1 MLDIRL
7 IRSQPE
13 ETEEKLRK
21 RDPTISLRPIL
32 DLDARRREL
41 IFHTEE
47 RKKKR
52 NEASEMIGRLKKEG
66 KDASQHIAEMKE
78 VSEDI
83 KRLDAEIREAEEKI
97 GSEMALLPNVPDDSV
112 PVGETKEEAIVVR
125 EWGEKPQ
132 FSFEP
137 KNHVQLAGLTG
148 MLDFPRAAKLAESQ
162 FPMYVGMGALMEW
175 ALLCFMVDVQTRENG
190 YTLVLP
196 PYLANPETMFTSGN
210 LPKFEGDLYKLQ
222 GNELYLIPT
231 SESPLTSFHRD
242 EILEEEDLPLRYA
255 SYTACF
261 RREAGT
267 YGAEERG
274 LIRVHQFNK
283 VEMYKIT
290 TPETSHRELD
300 SLVRDA
306 EKLVERLGLHY
317 RTRLLPTGDMALQ
330 SAKTFDVEVWLPA
343 QKAYYEV
350 SSCSN
355 CKSFQAVRGN
365 IRYRPKD
372 GGRNQ
377 YVHTLNGSG
386 LATSRLLVAIL
397 ETYQQADGSILVPE
411 AIRKY
416 MHGIERIEPKS

>member
-1 MLDIRL
+1 VLEIKVIRE
-7 IRSQPE
+7 RPE
-13 ETEEKLRK
+13 EIEQRLRT
-21 RDPTISLRPIL
+21 REASISLGPIL

-41 IFHTEE
+41 IFQSEE
-47 RKKKR
+47 LKRQR
-52 NEASEMIGRLKKEG
+52 NEASELIARLKKEG
-66 KDASQHIAEMKE
+66 KDASDKIAEMKK
-78 VSEDI
+78 VSEQI
-83 KRLDAEIREAEEKI
+83 KRLDSETKQVEGQIRDH
-97 GSEMALLPNVPDDSV
+97 MCQLPNIPDDSV
-112 PVGETKEEAIVVR
+112 PVGETKEEAIVLR

-132 FSFEP
+132 FAFEP
-137 KNHVQLAGLTG
+137 RNHLQLAEMTG

-162 FPMYVGMGALMEW
+162 FPMYVGVGALLEW

-196 PYLANPETMFTSGN
+196 PYLVNPQTMFTSGN
-210 LPKFEGDLYKLQ
+210 LPKFEDDLYKLRDDD
-222 GNELYLIPT
+222 LYLIPT
-231 SESPLTSFHRD
+231 SEVSLTSHHRD
-242 EILEEEDLPLRYA
+242 EILDEEDLPLRYA

-267 YGAEERG
+267 YGADERG
-274 LIRVHQFNK
+274 LLRVHQFNK

-290 TPETSHRELD
+290 TPETSDQELD

-306 EKLVERLGLHY
+306 EKMVERLGLHY

-330 SAKTFDVEVWLPA
+330 SAKTCDVEVWLPA
-343 QKAYYEV
+343 QQAYSEV

-365 IRYRPKD
+365 IRYRPRD
-372 GGRNQ
+372 GGKNQ

-416 MHGIERIEPKS
+416 LTGIEKIEPKS